1 MTTLRIIEQGDK
13 RAIAQAMDKNRQQA
27 KAKQP
32 AGNRLKQL
40 RPLLGQP
47 KLRRGGD
54 RAASLSRV
62 KPTATTTV
70 RAHTFQAAAVASS
83 DAVVPQTMNPADA
96 ASLEISSRWSW
107 LGQWYVWGSL
117 AVVGCSGAAVVAAS
131 SLLGVPALPNCP
143 AIFWPLAPASLR
155 FECARLA
162 ASKRT
167 AKDLLEAIKLVDS
180 LPESHAL
187 RQEADRLIEQWST
200 QVLNQT
206 EEIFHE
212 GKIKEA
218 IAAARQIP
226 PQTSAYELVE
236 ERVKEWETI
245 WAKAEAIQKKAEEE
259 LRQRQYRRAFEQ
271 AVRLLNVENKY
282 WQTTRY
288 DTLIKTIDLA
298 RIDGNK
304 LYEAERLA
312 DEGGSERLLK
322 ALKIAQGIS
331 AKSFVYEA
339 AQKKVIPEIG
349 RKMLTHAQT
358 LINQRDVQ
366 GALNLLSQVPNVG
379 QLKAEAQ
386 DLSILANAQYQ
397 AWQGNVADLEGAIAE
412 AQQIRSNRPLA
423 KQAQQWIARWRQE
436 IETIGRLQQAKNIA
450 QSGNTQDLAAAIT
463 QASMI
468 SHTSPRREEVERQI
482 QDWRNQLQTIE
493 DRPILNQADQYA
505 VAGDPVALQAAI
517 TQAQQVR
524 QGRALYGE
532 AQEKIRQWRWQ
543 IQAIQNQ
550 PYLEQARQYAS
561 MGDLPTAIQWAAQIP
576 RGEAYYQEAQ
586 ADLKN
591 WRQAIQQQAILA
603 QSQTNLAEANQVARL
618 GTVDALTAAIAKADQ
633 VAPSSPLR
641 GEADDAIDRW
651 SWQLLQLAVDRAE
664 ANDIRT
670 AIAIAQ
676 KIPSGAAATTQAQQ
690 QIKEWQQ
697 LISPPAAPA
706 APF

>member
-1 MTTLRIIEQGDK
+1 
-13 RAIAQAMDKNRQQA
+13 MDKKRQQA

-32 AGNRLKQL
+32 AGNRLKQP
-40 RPLLGQP
+40 RPMLSQP
-47 KLRRGGD
+47 NLRRGGD

-62 KPTATTTV
+62 KPTAATV
-70 RAHTFQAAAVASS
+70 GEQTFQAAAVASS
-83 DAVVPQTMNPADA
+83 EAVAPQTMITADSA
-96 ASLEISSRWSW
+96 ALGISTWRW

-187 RQEADRLIEQWST
+187 RHEADRLIEQWST
-200 QVLNQT
+200 QVLDQT

-218 IAAARQIP
+218 IEAARQIP

-245 WAKAEAIQKKAEEE
+245 WAKAEAIQKKVEEE

-298 RIDGNK
+298 RVDGNK

-312 DEGGSERLLK
+312 DQGGSERLLK

-331 AKSFVYEA
+331 AKSFVYDA
-339 AQKKVIPEIG
+339 AQKKMIPEIG
-349 RKMLTHAQT
+349 RKMITHAQT
-358 LINQRDVQ
+358 LINRRDVQ

-412 AQQIRSNRPLA
+412 AQQIQGNRPLF

-436 IETIGRLQQAKNIA
+436 IETIGRLQQAKNLA
-450 QSGNTQDLAAAIT
+450 QSGNTRDLSAAIA
-463 QASMI
+463 QASTI
-468 SHTSPRREEVERQI
+468 SPNGPRREEVERQI

-505 VAGDPVALQAAI
+505 VTGDPVALQAAI

-543 IQAIQNQ
+543 IQAIHNQ

-591 WRQAIQQQAILA
+591 WRQTIQQQTILA
-603 QSQTNLAEANQVARL
+603 QSQTNLAEANQVARS
-618 GTVDALTAAIAKADQ
+618 GTVEALTAAIAKADQ
-633 VAPSSPLR
+633 VVPSSPLR
-641 GEADDAIDRW
+641 GAADDAIDRW
-651 SWQLLQLAVDRAE
+651 SWQLLQLAVDRAGV
-664 ANDIRT
+664 NDVRN

-676 KIPSGAAATTQAQQ
+676 KIPPGAAATTQAQQ

-697 LISPPAAPA
+697 LISPPAAPVT
-706 APF
+706 PF